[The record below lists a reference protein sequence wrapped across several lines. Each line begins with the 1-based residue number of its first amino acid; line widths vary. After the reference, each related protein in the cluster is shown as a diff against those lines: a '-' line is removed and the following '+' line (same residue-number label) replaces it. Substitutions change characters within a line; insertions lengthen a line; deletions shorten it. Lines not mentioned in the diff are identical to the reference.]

1 MNAATKGR
9 DNLKESTIKTTSPT
23 RKLTRL
29 QYAVTVLG
37 ALAIAALAPATA
49 HADTNEPT
57 GPSGGCTYTDADGY
71 DIPIDEGQ
79 GVFVDGKI
87 VSCHGGTIVITT
99 APLRGDAGSVRQQL
113 GNSNLPVATG
123 TSKHPP
129 LANQNVSAS
138 KAP

>member
-9 DNLKESTIKTTSPT
+9 GNLEESTMKTTSPT

-29 QYAVTVLG
+29 QYAVTLLG
-37 ALAIAALAPATA
+37 ALAIVALAPATA

-99 APLRGDAGSVRQQL
+99 APERAVGNVGQQL
-113 GNSNLPVATG
+113 GGGTLPVTTG
-123 TSKHPP
+123 TPKHPP
-129 LANQNVSAS
+129 VASPNGPAS
-138 KAP
+138 KAH